1 MSIADNPRSHA
12 QVTPFY
18 QVRTTQEPVYQAQ
31 GSPIVSLYHR
41 EGAAGAPA
49 RLRRRGQIWT
59 NARIQ
64 GDQNQNQNW

>member
-41 EGAAGAPA
+41 EGAAGAPGTAPTA
-49 RLRRRGQIWT
+49 RTNMDKCPRGQ
-59 NARIQ
+59 
-64 GDQNQNQNW
+64 